1 MKCNRD
7 GIIYKECA
15 MDWIYFTLLSLA
27 GETCVDA
34 GLLVEIPELVQAI
47 REDRPHGE
55 LIAIIEDNC

>member
-1 MKCNRD
+1 MN
-7 GIIYKECA
+7 
-15 MDWIYFTLLSLA
+15 WIYVTLLSLA

-55 LIAIIEDNC
+55 LIAIIENNC